1 MVKVTAAMVKELREA
16 TGAGPL
22 DIKKAL
28 EAVDGDKQAA
38 VDFLREK
45 GIAKAAKK
53 LGKERTMNEGTVAVW
68 QDNEDNPQHV
78 VLVQVD
84 CETDFVGTNEKFVEF
99 SEELTEHIA
108 HEAPADV
115 ETLMGQTLHGTDVPV
130 EERLKVVIAELGE
143 KMQVGGMTNV
153 KAEGGTIGVY
163 QHFNKRIGA
172 LVRLDK
178 ADMGELAYD
187 IAMHVSNLKP
197 EYISR
202 DEVPADVV
210 DHEKSVQ
217 KARAMEEGKPENI
230 AEKMVEGRMGKFYAE
245 ICLLEQDFLKDDSK
259 TVGQLVKE
267 NGAEITALA
276 RLAVGEGDEDEDEG
290 DE

>member
-38 VDFLREK
+38 VDYLREK

-53 LGKERTMNEGTVAVW
+53 LGKERSMNEGTVALW
-68 QDNEDNPQHV
+68 QDAEENPQHV
-78 VLVQVD
+78 VMVQVD
-84 CETDFVGTNEKFVEF
+84 CETDFVGTNEKFVGF
-99 SEELTEHIA
+99 SEELAEHVA
-108 HEAPADV
+108 HEAPADA
-115 ETLMGQTLHGTDVPV
+115 ETLMSQTLHGTDKPV
-130 EERLKVVIAELGE
+130 EERLKEVIAELGE

-153 KAEGGTIGVY
+153 KADGGTIGVY

-178 ADMGELAYD
+178 PGMNDLAYD
-187 IAMHVSNLKP
+187 IAMHISNLKP
-197 EYISR
+197 EYLTR
-202 DEVPADVV
+202 DDVDPEVVA
-210 DHEKSVQ
+210 HEKSVQ

-245 ICLLEQDFLKDDSK
+245 IVLLEQDFLKDDSK
-259 TVGQLVKE
+259 TIGQLAKE
-267 NGAEITALA
+267 NGVEITAMA